1 MILISSLN
9 SVSVCLLLWVFST
22 CLFTLDRIGPVYF
35 RCVCFSCC
43 YFLRLHETF
52 DAPIIGLT
60 CVCVFFFFSIL
71 FLTCCD
77 IQCDSTVRAR
87 GLRLLLHNKMLQLTC
102 PTLFPPQIDKHT
114 HNLRSGRELSQFS
127 CRAENCYPQMLNESW
142 AGFRGGNS
150 PKFFWVFF
158 FFVVCLFSCF
168 VAMTLQF
175 LIILCER
182 YFFRKI
188 TTGRLV
194 KILLSSFFYFHN
206 LVCLP
211 FINENL
217 RKFIDFNFSSYI
229 YPDLWLHV

>member
-1 MILISSLN
+1 MDLLTVVRMIPAGVVPSRSFFSLSHRLVGRRWKKKERKMIMISSLN
-9 SVSVCLLLWVFST
+9 SDSVCLLLWVFST

-102 PTLFPPQIDKHT
+102 TRPTLFSPFKSTNT
-114 HNLRSGRELSQFS
+114 H
-127 CRAENCYPQMLNESW
+127 
-142 AGFRGGNS
+142 
-150 PKFFWVFF
+150 
-158 FFVVCLFSCF
+158 
-168 VAMTLQF
+168 
-175 LIILCER
+175 
-182 YFFRKI
+182 I
-188 TTGRLV
+188 TT
-194 KILLSSFFYFHN
+194 
-206 LVCLP
+206 
-211 FINENL
+211 
-217 RKFIDFNFSSYI
+217 
-229 YPDLWLHV
+229 